1 MMNTFKLSN
10 IPLDKMVWFL
20 QHQVLI
26 CISTEGGHAKYTRN
40 DLRRPII
47 IQTHISPVPTF
58 IVSQILKHLGFNK
71 TSFYYIGYFPSV
83 YD

>member
-1 MMNTFKLSN
+1 MNLN
-10 IPLDKMVWFL
+10 
-20 QHQVLI
+20 
-26 CISTEGGHAKYTRN
+26 TEVGHAKYTRN

-71 TSFYYIGYFPSV
+71 TTFHFQFFQDLSIIY
-83 YD
+83 

>member
-1 MMNTFKLSN
+1 MNTFKLIN

>member
-20 QHQVLI
+20 QHQGLK

-71 TSFYYIGYFPSV
+71 TSFHLYIKNYY
-83 YD
+83 

>member
-1 MMNTFKLSN
+1 MNTFKLSN

-20 QHQVLI
+20 QHQGLK

-71 TSFYYIGYFPSV
+71 TSFHLYIKNYY
-83 YD
+83 

>member
-1 MMNTFKLSN
+1 MMNLN
-10 IPLDKMVWFL
+10 
-20 QHQVLI
+20 
-26 CISTEGGHAKYTRN
+26 TEGGHVKYTRN

-71 TSFYYIGYFPSV
+71 TSFHLYIKNYY
-83 YD
+83 

>member
-20 QHQVLI
+20 LHQGLL

-71 TSFYYIGYFPSV
+71 TSFHLYIKNYY
-83 YD
+83 

>member
-20 QHQVLI
+20 QHQGLK
-26 CISTEGGHAKYTRN
+26 CISTEGGHVKYTRN

-71 TSFYYIGYFPSV
+71 TSFHLYIKNYY
-83 YD
+83 